1 MLNRVMGKQKML
13 ELMIRRATL
22 CSPTSWSIQLLCGGV
37 RDWQRTL
44 SRKWRTRLRIAAAV
58 VFCCSLNA
66 VPVQGYQA
74 DSQDLKTRPT
84 DSREPLEA
92 DFFENRIRP
101 LLVEKCFSCHSTDT
115 ESNGGLALDSRT
127 SILAGGDSGPAA
139 STDTPESSLL
149 IRAVEYRDPKLQ
161 MPPDGR
167 LSSSEIDV
175 LRRWIGH
182 GLPAP
187 DSFSTGPNDQ
197 GPNKPKPATQLSV
210 ENALDH
216 WAYRPIESP
225 DLPGGPTSDPAPKDT
240 AIAIGSHE
248 PNLIDAWL
256 HRAHTE
262 HGTSPSPIVS
272 DRVWFRRVWV
282 DLHGLN
288 PTAED
293 YARWD
298 LSENLPTDAIATPSS
313 TPRPPLSPDER
324 EAIVDAILN
333 SPRFGERFARH
344 WMDVVRFAESLT
356 LRGFILPD
364 AWRFR
369 NYLIES
375 FNEDIPFDQMIREQ
389 IAGDLLPSDSVTQSQ
404 RQWIATTGLAIGDHN
419 YEEQDKQQL
428 EMDAIDEQLDVIGKA
443 FLAQTLSCARCH
455 DHKFD
460 PIPTRDYYA
469 MAGIMKS
476 SVAMEHENVSKWIRM
491 PLPLPP
497 DEAKQFDVAA
507 ERHKSIRAEI
517 DAIKKRIGGR
527 TKSNRIAIS
536 QQLPGIVVDN
546 VSARIVGDWQKSS
559 SVQEFVDSEY
569 LHDKNTGR
577 GEKSITFEPSAI
589 EPGTYQVRM
598 SYAHGDNR
606 SSKTIVR
613 IFSADGEAVVKVNQR
628 KPADEDGLWQPLG
641 KFRFEPGGQAFVIV
655 SNEDADGHVIADAI
669 QFLPEISTSAPAPQ
683 SAGLKSQAPVAN
695 SLGSATEPSAD
706 DEALSAKLKSLEREA
721 TELASRIE
729 SRPKV
734 QTLRA
739 SSEPKDI
746 PIHIR
751 GSVHRLGEIAPRGF
765 LTCIDYHNPELRSR
779 TAIAPKSNGRVELA
793 NWLTDRSNPLTTRVY
808 VNRVWYWLMGQ
819 GIVPTV
825 DNFGTTGR
833 PPSHPQLLDA
843 LATEFIRRGW
853 STKHLVKKIVLS
865 DAYRRDL
872 TASESALQLDPENNF
887 FERGIM
893 KRLDAESLRDSM
905 LQASGELERPTR
917 VASTIRANTKEDYR
931 YEHPVGLPSIYLPW
945 FRNSLPDLIREFD
958 GANPSFSIAVRNRST
973 VATQALTLMNSPWV
987 HERAK
992 IAADKLALAELRN
1005 AFDPDEASAIPRIYL
1020 RTLGRPPSP
1029 EELTWSRRLLE
1040 IGDEADLIHAL
1051 LSSIDFRYLE

>member
-1 MLNRVMGKQKML
+1 
-13 ELMIRRATL
+13 MICLGNAREYR
-22 CSPTSWSIQLLCGGV
+22 
-37 RDWQRTL
+37 RTL
-44 SRKWRTRLRIAAAV
+44 SPKWGPL
-58 VFCCSLNA
+58 SLVAMILILDCEWNTTPA
-66 VPVQGYQA
+66 SGYQS
-74 DSQDLKTRPT
+74 DSSNAATKAV
-84 DSREPLEA
+84 DSGEPLA
-92 DFFENRIRP
+92 PDFFENRIRP
-101 LLVEKCFSCHSTDT
+101 LLVEKCFPCHSMET
-115 ESNGGLALDSRT
+115 ESNGGLALDSRA

-139 STDTPESSLL
+139 LTETPEASLL
-149 IRAVEYRDPKLQ
+149 VRAIEYRDPKLQ
-161 MPPDGR
+161 MPPDGK
-167 LSSSEIDV
+167 LSASEIEA
-175 LRRWIGH
+175 LKRWIGN

-187 DSFSTGPNDQ
+187 DSFSAGPSEKGPNHAKSS
-197 GPNKPKPATQLSV
+197 NQLSV
-210 ENALDH
+210 EKALEH
-216 WAYRPIESP
+216 WAYRPIASP
-225 DLPGGPTSDPAPKDT
+225 ILPVDKQSPLAPSGGDLAVLPNHAKAT
-240 AIAIGSHE
+240 
-248 PNLIDAWL
+248 NLIDAWL
-256 HRAHTE
+256 AQAHAA
-262 HGTSPSPIVS
+262 HGLSPSPVVS
-272 DRVWFRRVWV
+272 DRAWFRRVWV
-282 DLHGLN
+282 DLSGLN

-293 YARWD
+293 YDRWG
-298 LSENLPTDAIATPSS
+298 LSEVSSIDASKPTITSPLH
-313 TPRPPLSPDER
+313 PLSTDQR
-324 EAIVDAILN
+324 EAIVDALLA
-333 SPRFGERFARH
+333 SPRYGERFARR

-369 NYLIES
+369 NYLIDS
-375 FNEDIPFDQMIREQ
+375 FNDDVSIDQMIREQ
-389 IAGDLLPSDSVTQSQ
+389 IAGDLLPAESTAQAQ
-404 RQWIATTGLAIGDHN
+404 RQWIATTALAIGDHN

-497 DEAKQFDVAA
+497 EEAKRFDTAA
-507 ERHKSIRAEI
+507 ERQKSLRTEI
-517 DAIKKRIGGR
+517 DAIKKRIGGIA
-527 TKSNRIAIS
+527 KGNRIARS
-536 QQLPGIVVDN
+536 QELGGIVVDN
-546 VSARIVGDWQKSS
+546 ASARIVGDWQKSA

-577 GEKSITFEPSAI
+577 GEKSVTFEPSAI
-589 EPGTYQVRM
+589 EPGIYLVRM

-606 SSKTIVR
+606 STKTIVR
-613 IFSADGEAVVKVNQR
+613 IFSADGEAIVKVDQR

-669 QFLPEISTSAPAPQ
+669 QFLPEATLSPPASQ
-683 SAGLKSQAPVAN
+683 SADSKTKESVAGN
-695 SLGSATEPSAD
+695 PEGKASESSDEESLTV
-706 DEALSAKLKSLEREA
+706 KLKALENESS
-721 TELASRIE
+721 ELASILD

-739 SSEPKDI
+739 SKDPKDI

-751 GSVHRLGEIAPRGF
+751 GSVHRLGEMAPRGF
-765 LTCIDYHNPELRSR
+765 LTCIDQHNPEIHGR
-779 TAIAPKSNGRVELA
+779 TAIAPNSNGRVELA
-793 NWLTDRSNPLTTRVY
+793 NWLTDRANPLTARVY

-833 PPSHPQLLDA
+833 PPSHPELLDA
-843 LATEFIRRGW
+843 LATEFIKSGW
-853 STKHLVKKIVLS
+853 STKQLVRTIVLS

-872 TASESALQLDPENNF
+872 SASESALETDPENSF
-887 FERGIM
+887 FARGIM

-905 LQASGELERPTR
+905 LQVSGELQRPEQ
-917 VASTIRANTKEDYR
+917 VASTIKANTKEDYR
-931 YEHPVGLPSIYLPW
+931 YEHPIGLPSIYLPW
-945 FRNSLPDLIREFD
+945 FRNSLPELIREFD
-958 GANPSFSIAVRNRST
+958 GANPSFSISVRNRST

-992 IAADKLALAELRN
+992 IAADNIDRFAFSN
-1005 AFDPDEASAIPRIYL
+1005 AIDHDQVSAVSQIYL
-1020 RTLGRPPSP
+1020 QTLGRLPSP
-1029 EELTWSRRLLE
+1029 EELTWSRRMLDL
-1040 IGDEADLIHAL
+1040 GDRSELIHAL

>member
-1 MLNRVMGKQKML
+1 ML
-13 ELMIRRATL
+13 ERMIQRATPHL
-22 CSPTSWSIQLLCGGV
+22 SNVVSMKPRHGYVSEC
-37 RDWQRTL
+37 QRTVA
-44 SRKWRTRLRIAAAV
+44 RRWRTRPWIAVLLALS
-58 VFCCSLNA
+58 CTLNA
-66 VPVQGYQA
+66 VPLHGFQ
-74 DSQDLKTRPT
+74 T
-84 DSREPLEA
+84 DSADLRTKTSDSGEPLET

-101 LLVEKCFSCHSTDT
+101 LLVEKCFSCHSTET
-115 ESNGGLALDSRT
+115 ESNGGLVLDSRT

-139 STDTPESSLL
+139 RTDIPESSLL

-167 LSSSEIDV
+167 LSPSEIEA

-182 GLPAP
+182 GLPSP
-187 DSFSTGPNDQ
+187 VSFSADPKDIGS
-197 GPNKPKPATQLSV
+197 NKPKSTSQLAV
-210 ENALDH
+210 ENALNH
-216 WAYRPIESP
+216 WAYRPIVSP
-225 DLPGGPTSDPAPKDT
+225 ELPAGRPLSSALNETTEATNPNGL
-240 AIAIGSHE
+240 
-248 PNLIDAWL
+248 NLIDAWL
-256 HRAHTE
+256 QLAIEEQRF
-262 HGTSPSPIVS
+262 SPSPVVS

-298 LSENLPTDAIATPSS
+298 LSEDLPTDASEPTSTTPH
-313 TPRPPLSPDER
+313 PPLSPDQR

-333 SPRFGERFARH
+333 SPRYGERFARH

-369 NYLIES
+369 NYLIDS
-375 FNEDIPFDQMIREQ
+375 FNEDIPFHQMIREQ
-389 IAGDLLPSDSVTQSQ
+389 IAGDLLPYESVNQAQ

-469 MAGIMKS
+469 LAGIMKS

-497 DEAKQFDVAA
+497 DEAKQFDVTA

-517 DAIKKRIGGR
+517 DAIKKQIGGSA
-527 TKSNRIAIS
+527 KSNRIVRS
-536 QQLPGIVVDN
+536 QELPGIVIDN
-546 VSARIVGDWQKSS
+546 ASARIVGDWQTSS

-569 LHDKNTGR
+569 LHDKNSGR
-577 GEKSITFEPSAI
+577 GEKSVTFEPSAI

-598 SYAHGDNR
+598 SYAHGENR

-613 IFSADGEAVVKVNQR
+613 IFSADGEALVNVNQR

-669 QFLPEISTSAPAPQ
+669 QFLPETSTSAPSPQ
-683 SAGLKSQAPVAN
+683 STGLKPQDPVAN
-695 SLGSATEPSAD
+695 PSNNNAAAPANDESLSV
-706 DEALSAKLKSLEREA
+706 KLKSLEQEA
-721 TELASRIE
+721 AELASMIE

-739 SSEPKDI
+739 SAEPKDI

-751 GSVHRLGEIAPRGF
+751 GSVHRLGEIVPRGF
-765 LTCIDYHNPELRSR
+765 LSCIDHHNPELQAR
-779 TAIAPKSNGRVELA
+779 TALPPQSNGRVELA
-793 NWLTDRSNPLTTRVY
+793 NWLTDRSNPLTARVY

-843 LATEFIRRGW
+843 LASEFIQSGW
-853 STKHLVKKIVLS
+853 STKQLVKKIVLS

-872 TASESALQLDPENNF
+872 TASESALQNDPENRF
-887 FERGIM
+887 VGRGIM

-917 VASTIRANTKEDYR
+917 VASTIRASTKEDYR

-945 FRNSLPDLIREFD
+945 FRNSLPELIREFD
-958 GANPSFSIAVRNRST
+958 GANPSFSISIRNHST

-992 IAADKLALAELRN
+992 IAAGNLDRLEFRN
-1005 AFDPDEASAIPRIYL
+1005 AFDHDEASALSQIYL
-1020 RTLGRPPSP
+1020 QTLGRLPSP
-1029 EELTWSRRLLE
+1029 EELSWSRRLMEL
-1040 IGDEADLIHAL
+1040 GDRADLIHAL

>member
-1 MLNRVMGKQKML
+1 ML
-13 ELMIRRATL
+13 ERMIQRATPHL
-22 CSPTSWSIQLLCGGV
+22 SNVGSMNARHVHVSECRRTVV
-37 RDWQRTL
+37 RG
-44 SRKWRTRLRIAAAV
+44 WRTHPWIAVLLALY
-58 VFCCSLNA
+58 CTLNA
-66 VPVQGYQA
+66 VPLHGYQT
-74 DSQDLKTRPT
+74 DSADLKTKT
-84 DSREPLEA
+84 IDSGEPLEA

-101 LLVEKCFSCHSTDT
+101 LLVDKCFSCHSTET
-115 ESNGGLALDSRT
+115 ESNGGLVLDSRT

-139 STDTPESSLL
+139 RVDTPESSLL

-167 LSSSEIDV
+167 LSPSEIEA

-182 GLPAP
+182 GLPSP
-187 DSFSTGPNDQ
+187 DSFSADPSDKGS
-197 GPNKPKPATQLSV
+197 NKPKSTSQLSV
-210 ENALDH
+210 VRAFDH
-216 WAYRPIESP
+216 WAYRPIVSSEFPAGRPLSP
-225 DLPGGPTSDPAPKDT
+225 ARNET
-240 AIAIGSHE
+240 AEATN
-248 PNLIDAWL
+248 PNPPNGLNPIDAWL
-256 HRAHTE
+256 HLAHEE
-262 HGTSPSPIVS
+262 HGSSPSPVVS

-288 PTAED
+288 PTAEE

-298 LSENLPTDAIATPSS
+298 LSEDLSTDATETNSTTPN
-313 TPRPPLSPDER
+313 PPLSPDQR

-333 SPRFGERFARH
+333 SPRYGERFARH

-369 NYLIES
+369 NYLIDS

-389 IAGDLLPSDSVTQSQ
+389 IAGDLLPYESVNQAQ

-428 EMDAIDEQLDVIGKA
+428 EMDAIDEQIDVIGKA

-469 MAGIMKS
+469 LAGILKS

-497 DEAKQFDVAA
+497 DVAKQFDVAA

-517 DAIKKRIGGR
+517 DAIKKKIGGSA
-527 TKSNRIAIS
+527 KSNRIARS
-536 QQLPGIVVDN
+536 QELPGIVIDN
-546 VSARIVGDWQKSS
+546 ASARIVGDWQTSS

-569 LHDKNTGR
+569 LHDKNSGR
-577 GEKSITFEPSAI
+577 GEKSVTFEPSAI

-598 SYAHGDNR
+598 SYAHGENR

-613 IFSADGEAVVKVNQR
+613 IFSADGEALVKVNQR
-628 KPADEDGLWQPLG
+628 KPADENGLWQPLG

-655 SNEDADGHVIADAI
+655 SNEDSDGHVIADAI
-669 QFLPEISTSAPAPQ
+669 QFLPETSTNTPSPQ
-683 SAGLKSQAPVAN
+683 SSGLKPQDPVAN
-695 SLGSATEPSAD
+695 SSGNNAAASVD
-706 DEALSAKLKSLEREA
+706 DESLSTKLKSLEQEA
-721 TELASRIE
+721 AELASMID
-729 SRPKV
+729 SRPTV

-739 SSEPKDI
+739 STEPKDI

-765 LTCIDYHNPELRSR
+765 LACIDHHNPELHSR
-779 TAIAPKSNGRVELA
+779 TAIPPKSNGRVELG
-793 NWLTDRSNPLTTRVY
+793 NWLTDRSNPLTARVY

-843 LATEFIRRGW
+843 LAAEFIQSGW
-853 STKHLVKKIVLS
+853 STKKLVKKIVLS

-872 TASESALQLDPENNF
+872 TASESALQSDPENNF
-887 FERGIM
+887 FGRGIM

-917 VASTIRANTKEDYR
+917 VASTIRAKTKDDYR

-945 FRNSLPDLIREFD
+945 FRNSPPELIREFD
-958 GANPSFSIAVRNRST
+958 GANPSFSISIRNRST

-992 IAADKLALAELRN
+992 IAADKLALAGLRN
-1005 AFDPDEASAIPRIYL
+1005 AFDHDEATTLSQIYL
-1020 RTLGRPPSP
+1020 QTLGRLPSP
-1029 EELTWSRRLLE
+1029 EELSWSRRLLE
-1040 IGDEADLIHAL
+1040 LGDRADLIHAL